1 MDRPVDLRL
10 GDLEQLV
17 LLALIRLG
25 DDAYGVAVQREI
37 AQRAGR
43 NLSFG
48 TIYSTLARLEGKGL
62 VASHLGDP
70 TPERGGRRKKFFAL
84 RPAGRRAVR
93 QSLKVL
99 RTMTKGLDPSWQAP

>member
-25 DDAYGVAVQREI
+25 TDAYGVAVQREI

-43 NLSFG
+43 DLSFG

-62 VASHLGDP
+62 VTSHLGDP
-70 TPERGGRRKKFFAL
+70 TPERGGRRKKFFTL

-93 QSLKVL
+93 QNLKAL
-99 RTMTKGLDPSWQAP
+99 RTMTQGLDPSWQAP